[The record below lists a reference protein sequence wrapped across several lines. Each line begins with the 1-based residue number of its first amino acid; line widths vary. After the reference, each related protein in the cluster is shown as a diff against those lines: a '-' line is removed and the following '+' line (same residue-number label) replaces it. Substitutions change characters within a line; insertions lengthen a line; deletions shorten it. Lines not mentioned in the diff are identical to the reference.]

1 MQLTRLECGD
11 NIEMAMIKKRLL
23 TYKGDFEM
31 GGMWEKDEVVRLLRG
46 VPGTQYQEGDDQ
58 VKEQIREWVRGLL
71 QNSEATVTFTK
82 ADGTDRDMLC
92 TLDRSRIPV
101 RPVAPTTSTAPV
113 DGIMRESKKPK
124 KEPDPHSIRVFDVEK
139 QEWRSFRF
147 DRLKKVTATLDF
159 Q

>member
-1 MQLTRLECGD
+1 
-11 NIEMAMIKKRLL
+11 MIKKRLL
-23 TYKGDFEM
+23 TYKGDFVM

-46 VPGTQYQEGDDQ
+46 QPGTQYQEADDQ

-71 QNSEATVTFTK
+71 QNSEITVTFTK
-82 ADGTDRDMLC
+82 ADGTERDMLC
-92 TLDRSRIPV
+92 TLDHSRIPV
-101 RPVAPTTSTAPV
+101 SVVKPVSTTAPV
-113 DGIMRESKKPK
+113 DGIVRESRKLK

-147 DRLKKVTATLDF
+147 ERLKKVTATLNF

>member
-1 MQLTRLECGD
+1 
-11 NIEMAMIKKRLL
+11 MIKKRLL

-31 GGMWEKDEVVRLLRG
+31 GGMWEKDEVVRLLKG

-58 VKEQIREWVRGLL
+58 IKEQIREWVRGLL
-71 QNSEATVTFTK
+71 QNSEVTVTFTK

-92 TLDRSRIPV
+92 TLDHSRIPV
-101 RPVAPTTSTAPV
+101 SVAKPASTTAPV
-113 DGIMRESKKPK
+113 DGIVRESKKPR
-124 KEPDPHSIRVFDVEK
+124 KEPDPHSIRVFDLEK

-147 DRLKKVTATLDF
+147 ERLRKVTATLNF

>member
-1 MQLTRLECGD
+1 
-11 NIEMAMIKKRLL
+11 MIKKRLL
-23 TYKGDFEM
+23 TYKGDFVM

-46 VPGTQYQEGDDQ
+46 QPGTQYQEADDQ

-71 QNSEATVTFTK
+71 QNSEVTVTFTK

-92 TLDRSRIPV
+92 TLDHSRIPV
-101 RPVAPTTSTAPV
+101 SVAKPQSV
-113 DGIMRESKKPK
+113 DGIVRERRKPK
-124 KEPDPHSIRVFDVEK
+124 KEPDPHGIRVFDLEK

-147 DRLKKVTATLDF
+147 ERLKKVTATLNF

>member
-1 MQLTRLECGD
+1 
-11 NIEMAMIKKRLL
+11 MIKKRLL
-23 TYKGDFEM
+23 TYKGDFVM

-46 VPGTQYQEGDDQ
+46 QPGTQYQEADDQ

-71 QNSEATVTFTK
+71 QNSEVTVTFTK

-92 TLDRSRIPV
+92 TLDHSRIPV
-101 RPVAPTTSTAPV
+101 SVAKPVSTTAPV
-113 DGIMRESKKPK
+113 DGIVRESRKPK
-124 KEPDPHSIRVFDVEK
+124 KEPDPHSIRVFDLEK

-147 DRLKKVTATLDF
+147 ERLRKVTAVLDF